1 VDALSLCLIVCLREQ
16 RPSLAAGL
24 ARGSLSSI
32 GCPCGSLALWL
43 GVCERQS
50 SPDRTTV
57 CCRRHTEG
65 TPFVRQDNISGK
77 RGGEP
82 FFGSPL
88 TAVLEVTLIFFFAQ
102 FPRLS
107 SRDMDVQPEGGAN
120 QAIKELAEQGPPPS
134 RLLRLVANTKA
145 FLESDR

>member
-1 VDALSLCLIVCLREQ
+1 LSLCLIVCLREQ

-43 GVCERQS
+43 VYVRD
-50 SPDRTTV
+50 SPRPIGSPSAVEDIRKALHSFGRTI
-57 CCRRHTEG
+57 RS
-65 TPFVRQDNISGK
+65 ISGK

-107 SRDMDVQPEGGAN
+107 SRDIDVQPEGSAN